1 MVINTNHDQALIA
14 LERDE
19 LEGKKEFTYANVIK
33 CLRLRRENIWI
44 TNIMTSIPDKYQFL
58 CQGKVSA
65 DAPETKRCSGRHPQS
80 SEMAARRFPRALHTR
95 WYLPRTWSV
104 WEEPSCL
111 AEGEE
116 TKAEVHL
123 GEICDLILI
132 CFFSFAL
139 KVNRS
144 IESLKNRI
152 TSSLQNCFDADDIK
166 VLVKVLKHICS
177 NNANDDIG
185 SKKCQIDT

>member
-1 MVINTNHDQALIA
+1 MVINTNQALIA

-44 TNIMTSIPDKYQFL
+44 TNIKIPDKYQFL
-58 CQGKVSA
+58 YQGKVSA
-65 DAPETKRCSGRHPQS
+65 DAPETKRCSGRHPKS
-80 SEMAARRFPRALHTR
+80 SEMAAGRFPRALHTR

-116 TKAEVHL
+116 NKAEVHL

-132 CFFSFAL
+132 CFFLLICFKGQPVDWEPKEQNYFQSTKLLRCWRYQSACEGFATHL
-139 KVNRS
+139 FK
-144 IESLKNRI
+144 
-152 TSSLQNCFDADDIK
+152 
-166 VLVKVLKHICS
+166 
-177 NNANDDIG
+177 
-185 SKKCQIDT
+185 

>member
-1 MVINTNHDQALIA
+1 MVINTNQALIA

-44 TNIMTSIPDKYQFL
+44 TNFKITDKYQFL
-58 CQGKVSA
+58 YQGKVSA

-116 TKAEVHL
+116 NKAEVHL

-177 NNANDDIG
+177 NNADDDKG